1 MDLKKGDCIR
11 YNFLYSNEKEKIGL
25 ITQIKEDN
33 NFAFMV
39 YLVDDKG
46 QIDIV
51 PYNIMEYKKL

>member
-25 ITQIKEDN
+25 VTRIKEDN